1 MTCEAWSGIS
11 QETKL
16 VQSENTREKQCGE
29 IKKKP
34 YHCHETLSSY
44 GHITD
49 MQQPGARQ
57 GKFQIQGLGGIWG
70 METGGF
76 RHQAHHRHSV
86 FISQGCSNKVPQ
98 TWFGTTGVCFT
109 VVEAVTSKSRC
120 QAGPCSL
127 LTCRQRLFLSF
138 FLFAS
143 F

>member
-1 MTCEAWSGIS
+1 MTCEAWSRIS

-29 IKKKP
+29 IKKRP

-98 TWFGTTGVCFT
+98 TWWLTITEVYYLT
-109 VVEAVTSKSRC
+109 VLEARSPNAKCWQGHAPSEPGR
-120 QAGPCSL
+120 GEY
-127 LTCRQRLFLSF
+127 FL
-138 FLFAS
+138 AS
-143 F
+143 C